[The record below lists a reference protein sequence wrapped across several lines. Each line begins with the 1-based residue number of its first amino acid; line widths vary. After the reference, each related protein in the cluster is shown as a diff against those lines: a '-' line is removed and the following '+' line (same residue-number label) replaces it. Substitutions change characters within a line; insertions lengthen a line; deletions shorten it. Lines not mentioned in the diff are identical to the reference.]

1 MKNIK
6 SIKTKDN
13 LMIEATFYSGAVK
26 LFDVSSLFD
35 KHPEY
40 KVLQT
45 DTDLW
50 NSAKLFPQGSGVYFN
65 DDLDLTV
72 EEIWNNGKLINTVS
86 VEPKYAIAYAITKA
100 REEMGL
106 SQSELSKLTGVTQ
119 CDISRIEGAVSNPTL
134 ETITKLCKILCLDV
148 SLLKAVS

>member
-1 MKNIK
+1 MNNIK

-13 LMIEATFYSGAVK
+13 LVIEAIFYSGEVK
-26 LFDVSSLFD
+26 EFDVSSLFD
-35 KHPEY
+35 RHPEY

-45 DTDLW
+45 DSELW
-50 NSAKLFPQGSGVYFN
+50 HSAKLFPQGSGVYFN
-65 DDLDLTV
+65 DNLDLTV

-86 VEPKYAIAYAITKA
+86 VEPKYSIACAITKA

-106 SQSELSKLTGVTQ
+106 SQSKLSKLSGVTQ
-119 CDISRIEGAVSNPTL
+119 CDISRIEGAVENPTL
-134 ETITKLCKILCLDV
+134 ETITKLCKSLCLDI

>member
-45 DTDLW
+45 DTELW
-50 NSAKLFPQGSGVYFN
+50 HSAKLFPQGSGVYFN

-86 VEPKYAIAYAITKA
+86 VEPKYSVAYAITKA

-119 CDISRIEGAVSNPTL
+119 CDISRIEGAVANPTL
-134 ETITKLCKILCLDV
+134 ETITRLCKILCLDV